1 MKDKKSKVTY
11 VDATTA
17 SKGMDY
23 SPIERETATTPIRDE
38 RIDLVLDITKFT
50 AHFFM
55 LGLCFF
61 NIFASDVPILE
72 DVWTVLLGICLFR
85 MVELGDKR

>member
-1 MKDKKSKVTY
+1 MDKEFKIMK
-11 VDATTA
+11 
-17 SKGMDY
+17 
-23 SPIERETATTPIRDE
+23 DE
-38 RIDLVLDITKFT
+38 RIDLVLDICKFT

-72 DVWTVLLGICLFR
+72 DVWTVLLAICLFR
-85 MVELGDKR
+85 LVELGDKR

>member
-1 MKDKKSKVTY
+1 MVVHSLLHLLGFNHEKVKDFKIMK
-11 VDATTA
+11 
-17 SKGMDY
+17 
-23 SPIERETATTPIRDE
+23 DE
-38 RIDLVLDITKFT
+38 RIDLVLDICKFT

-72 DVWTVLLGICLFR
+72 DVWTVLLAICLFR

>member
-50 AHFFM
+50 AHFF
-55 LGLCFF
+55 
-61 NIFASDVPILE
+61 
-72 DVWTVLLGICLFR
+72 
-85 MVELGDKR
+85 

>member
-1 MKDKKSKVTY
+1 MKNKKTKVTY

-23 SPIERETATTPIRDE
+23 SPIERETANTPLKDD
-38 RIDLVLDITKFT
+38 RIDLVLDICKFT

-72 DVWTVLLGICLFR
+72 DVWTVLLAICLFR